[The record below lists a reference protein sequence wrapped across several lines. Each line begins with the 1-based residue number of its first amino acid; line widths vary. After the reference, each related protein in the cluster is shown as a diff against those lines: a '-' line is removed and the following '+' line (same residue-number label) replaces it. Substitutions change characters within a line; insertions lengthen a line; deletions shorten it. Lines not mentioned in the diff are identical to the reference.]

1 MLNMVEEH
9 NTKLGV
15 ALRERRRI
23 AEQLRRSQERYRAL
37 VETAFAGISMTDS
50 DERLTFVNHGLCEML
65 GYEADELQG
74 KSLEELTDPEEFE
87 RYTQYTQRRQEGLRN
102 YYETVIYHK
111 NGSPLNTLISASPLT
126 AADGSFEGTIAVI
139 IDVTVLRRAE
149 AELEE
154 AKRAYTENLEDTVE
168 ERTRALD
175 LAQAQLIQSEKMAA
189 MGKLAAGVAHE
200 VNNPAGVLLMKL
212 NFLLSIAEEESLS
225 SRAVS
230 TLQVAVEQTARINQI
245 VENLLSFSRPSSG
258 IPQTVDVNEVVDA
271 AQSLSVSAM
280 SSNGLD
286 LKIELWPSPLL
297 VRADPNELEQVLIN
311 LINNSVDAMPEGG
324 VLRVSTEAGPKQPA
338 GHGEDGVPEAVTIKV
353 TDTGNGIPDDFKD
366 LIFDPF
372 FTTKQVGKGTGLGL
386 SVSYGIVEKL
396 GGRIEVET
404 VRHHGTTMTVRL
416 PGLGESTEEGLED

>member
-1 MLNMVEEH
+1 MVEEH
-9 NTKLGV
+9 NTKLGA

-23 AEQLRRSQERYRAL
+23 TEQLRRSQERYRAL

-50 DERLTFVNHGLCEML
+50 DERLTFVNPGLCEML
-65 GYEADELQG
+65 GYEAEELQD
-74 KSLEELTDPEEFE
+74 KSLSELTDPDEFQ
-87 RYTQYTQRRQEGLRN
+87 RYAEYTQRRQQGLRN
-102 YYETVIYHK
+102 YYETSIYHK
-111 NGSPLNTLISASPLT
+111 NGSQLNILISASPLT

-139 IDVTVLRRAE
+139 TDITVLRRAE

-154 AKRAYTENLEDTVE
+154 AKRAYTENLEDTVK

-212 NFLLSIAEEESLS
+212 NFLLSIAAEESLS
-225 SRAVS
+225 SRAIS
-230 TLQVAVEQTARINQI
+230 TLEVAVEQTARINQI

-258 IPQTVDVNEVVDA
+258 IPQTVDVNKVVGVA
-271 AQSLSVSAM
+271 RSLSVRAM
-280 SSNGLD
+280 STNGLD
-286 LKIELWPSPLL
+286 FKIELWSGPLL
-297 VRADPNELEQVLIN
+297 VKADPNELEQVLIN
-311 LINNSVDAMPEGG
+311 LINNAVDAMPEGG
-324 VLRVSTEAGPKQPA
+324 TLCVSTEATPERC
-338 GHGEDGVPEAVTIKV
+338 EDGATQIVSIKV

-404 VRHHGTTMTVRL
+404 VRHRGTTMIVRL
-416 PGLGESTEEGLED
+416 PGMGESD